1 MTRYTAVHTLRR
13 RTCEKEQGRSVL
25 DGSHGGTDTGV
36 ELGASA
42 VRPLGLT
49 GTRPGLGTVQGRRA
63 ERAGRPAV
71 ASGSHPWEAAPGAGS
86 IRNPQELAWPL
97 PRPQACSS
105 CSRRECGLH
114 GWAGRRLEGQG
125 FGQQGYGTSRGRLA
139 FSTRLLWPEWGQPGL
154 EEGRCHAQSRNTGCQ
169 VLSRPLP
176 STEAIT
182 PQTHLPAERLLPPPF
197 CSWPR
202 VHQKAAPMRRA

>member
-1 MTRYTAVHTLRR
+1 MTRYTAVHTPR
-13 RTCEKEQGRSVL
+13 RTCDKEQGRSVL
-25 DGSHGGTDTGV
+25 DGTDTGV

-49 GTRPGLGTVQGRRA
+49 GTQVGEQSREEELKEQEGQQLFQGLIPGRL
-63 ERAGRPAV
+63 
-71 ASGSHPWEAAPGAGS
+71 PWGAGS
-86 IRNPQELAWPL
+86 IRNPQELARPL

-105 CSRRECGLH
+105 CSGCERGLH

-154 EEGRCHAQSRNTGCQ
+154 EEGRCHARSRNTGCQ
-169 VLSRPLP
+169 VLLRPLL

-182 PQTHLPAERLLPPPF
+182 PQTHLPAERLLPPPL

-202 VHQKAAPMRRA
+202 VHQKAVPMRRA